1 MLFATLEPNQ
11 IGRACPNDV
20 VCCQSRIMRRV
31 GKLLKWTGVTVL
43 AIFAAIQ
50 LIRPARTNPPVDES
64 QTIFTRAQ
72 MTPQVA
78 AIFNR
83 SCVDCHSN
91 KTVWP
96 WYTNV
101 APISWFITNH
111 VNDGRQMMNL
121 SEWGRMDQDRQ
132 SKKLRQMCEEV
143 TDGAMPLSS
152 YTPLHPGSKLS
163 PADVKTLCDW
173 TDAER

>member
-1 MLFATLEPNQ
+1 MKML
-11 IGRACPNDV
+11 R
-20 VCCQSRIMRRV
+20 RIA
-31 GKLLKWTGVTVL
+31 KWFFVILVILFL
-43 AIFAAIQ
+43 AIQFV
-50 LIRPARTNPPVDES
+50 RPARTNPAVDES
-64 QTIFTRAQ
+64 RTIFARTQ
-72 MTPQVA
+72 MPPLVA

-101 APISWFITNH
+101 APISWFITGH

-152 YTPLHPGSKLS
+152 YTPLHSGSKLS

-173 TDAER
+173 TDAERARL

>member
-1 MLFATLEPNQ
+1 VHVDLENSQEAPKTNMKTLRKVIKWILIVIVCLFIL
-11 IGRACPNDV
+11 
-20 VCCQSRIMRRV
+20 
-31 GKLLKWTGVTVL
+31 
-43 AIFAAIQ
+43 IQ
-50 LIRPARTNPPVDES
+50 VKRPARTNPAVDES
-64 QTIFTRAQ
+64 QTIFARTQ

-101 APISWFITNH
+101 EPISWFIVDH
-111 VNDGRQMMNL
+111 VNTGRKNMNL
-121 SEWGRMDQDRQ
+121 SEWGKLDSGRQDR
-132 SKKLRQMCEEV
+132 KLRQICDEV
-143 TDGAMPLSS
+143 TDGAMPLST

-163 PADVKTLCDW
+163 PAEVKTLCDW
-173 TDAER
+173 TAAERARLSGTAK

>member
-1 MLFATLEPNQ
+1 MDLENSQEAPKTNMKTLRKVIKWILIVIVCLFIL
-11 IGRACPNDV
+11 
-20 VCCQSRIMRRV
+20 
-31 GKLLKWTGVTVL
+31 
-43 AIFAAIQ
+43 IQ
-50 LIRPARTNPPVDES
+50 VKRPARTNPAVDES
-64 QTIFTRAQ
+64 QTIFARTQ

-101 APISWFITNH
+101 EPISWFIVDH
-111 VNDGRQMMNL
+111 VNTGRKNMNL
-121 SEWGRMDQDRQ
+121 SEWGKLDSGRQDR
-132 SKKLRQMCEEV
+132 KLRQICDEV
-143 TDGAMPLSS
+143 TDGAMPLST

-163 PADVKTLCDW
+163 PAEVKTLCDW
-173 TDAER
+173 TAAERARLSGTAK